1 MARDITNIED
11 MTSND
16 QAPSREQAEEA
27 VRTLIRWAGDNPE
40 REGLIDTP
48 ARVTRAYEEFF
59 KGYQQDPS
67 KELAKT
73 FEDIKGFEDM
83 VLVRDIAFTSHCEH
97 HMVPIIGTAHVAY
110 WPNEKVVGISKL
122 ARIVDIHAKRLVS
135 QESMT
140 RDIVSVID
148 DTLAPRGVAVL
159 IDANHQCMSIRGVN
173 KAHSSTVTSMFSGV
187 FKEDAEV
194 RGRFMQMIR

>member
-11 MTSND
+11 HKND
-16 QAPSREQAEEA
+16 NKPSREQAEEA
-27 VRTLIRWAGDNPE
+27 VRVLIRWAGDDPA

-59 KGYQQDPS
+59 KGYKQDPS
-67 KELAKT
+67 KELAKV
-73 FEDIKGFEDM
+73 FEDIQGFEDM
-83 VLVRDIAFTSHCEH
+83 VIVKDIAFTSHCEH

-110 WPNEKVVGISKL
+110 WPEEKVVGISKL

-140 RDIVSVID
+140 RDIVKVID
-148 DTLAPRGVAVL
+148 ETLNPRGAAVV

-173 KAHSSTVTSMFSGV
+173 KAHSSTVTSMFSGI

-194 RGRFMQMIR
+194 RSRFMQMIKG

>member
-67 KELAKT
+67 K
-73 FEDIKGFEDM
+73 D
-83 VLVRDIAFTSHCEH
+83 
-97 HMVPIIGTAHVAY
+97 
-110 WPNEKVVGISKL
+110 GISKL